1 MTGPTRVER
10 SLAKR
15 VRVAIGSAKGGRAS
29 VDAPAAGLL
38 DSLRHHLLAGETHY
52 PARPGMTPLRE
63 RIAARLA
70 EVGLPARG
78 AESVLVTAS
87 EGEAVFVTLLGLG
100 VVPGGAV
107 VGSISAVHQPLLDWT
122 DVKVSEGAATS
133 PIVTIGDRLFGDDGF
148 DLDPD
153 EIIIGS
159 LDGLDGM
166 RPFTLGFVGAQPD
179 TVATIT
185 KWKQASSICAPG
197 PSQRAALWA
206 LGVRP

>member
-1 MTGPTRVER
+1 
-10 SLAKR
+10 
-15 VRVAIGSAKGGRAS
+15 
-29 VDAPAAGLL
+29 
-38 DSLRHHLLAGETHY
+38 
-52 PARPGMTPLRE
+52 MTPLRE

-100 VVPGGAV
+100 AVPGGAV
-107 VGSISAVHQPLLDWT
+107 AGSISAVHQPLLDWT
-122 DVKVSEGAATS
+122 DVNVSDGAATS
-133 PIVTIGDRLFGDDGF
+133 PIVTIGDRLFRDDGL

-166 RPFTLGFVGAQPD
+166 RPFTLGFVAAQPD